1 MDWLLLGRIGTGKLV
16 VDVELKAVI
25 LAEEVQ
31 DAVGQEQ
38 ERICWVA
45 GRSLEVRCTVM
56 VLAGLV
62 VALHYGLGVVMRQM
76 VEEHRRLMQKR
87 VAGSEVAMMGAGQQF
102 LGTWHGGEVRFPWVE
117 VGPEELIFVQH
128 RMEEPWEVAMDLAV
142 MLLVAGP

>member
-1 MDWLLLGRIGTGKLV
+1 MDWLLVGRIGTGKLV
-16 VDVELKAVI
+16 VEVELKAVM

-38 ERICWVA
+38 EHICWVA

-62 VALHYGLGVVMRQM
+62 VALHSGLGVVMRQM

-87 VAGSEVAMMGAGQQF
+87 VAGSEVAMGAGQQF
-102 LGTWHGGEVRFPWVE
+102 LGTWHVGEVRCPWVE

-128 RMEEPWEVAMDLAV
+128 LMEEPWEVAKDLAV